1 MPAMLVDDRA
11 GLDPDE
17 SRALLRELERLGSLH
32 ALIRWGLDHDPPLVV
47 ADVVIQDEYTHD
59 VVIPYR
65 GDRFLVFDTT

>member
-1 MPAMLVDDRA
+1 MDDRA
-11 GLDPDE
+11 GLDQDE

-32 ALIRWGLDHDPPLVV
+32 ALIRWGLDRDPPLVV

-59 VVIPYR
+59 VVMPYR